1 METPLQTATR
11 LLGAL
16 EALSAEETALIRTMD
31 FVEATAVRERAAPLV
46 DRLCELSVDPS
57 VQSLQPRVAT
67 LLERSAQNYHF
78 LNAQLTRL
86 NEELSR
92 VTEARHR
99 LRRVAPIYKVAP
111 SRPTESR
118 LNTAA

>member
-1 METPLQTATR
+1 MESPLQTASR
-11 LLGAL
+11 LLAAL
-16 EALSAEETALIRTMD
+16 ETLSAEETTLIRTMD

-46 DRLCELSVDPS
+46 ERLCELAAEPA
-57 VQSLQPRVAT
+57 VQSLRPQVTT
-67 LLERSAQNYHF
+67 LLERSAQNFHF

-86 NEELSR
+86 NEELTR

-99 LRRVAPIYKVAP
+99 LRRVAPVYKIA

>member
-1 METPLQTATR
+1 MESALQSATR
-11 LLGAL
+11 LLAAL
-16 EALSAEETALIRTMD
+16 EELSAEETVLIRTMD

-46 DRLCELSVDPS
+46 ERLCTLAAEPS
-57 VQSLQPRVAT
+57 VQGLRARVT
-67 LLERSAQNYHF
+67 TVLERSEQNFHF

-86 NEELSR
+86 NEELAR

-99 LRRVAPIYKVAP
+99 LRRVAPIYRI
-111 SRPTESR
+111 STRPVESR